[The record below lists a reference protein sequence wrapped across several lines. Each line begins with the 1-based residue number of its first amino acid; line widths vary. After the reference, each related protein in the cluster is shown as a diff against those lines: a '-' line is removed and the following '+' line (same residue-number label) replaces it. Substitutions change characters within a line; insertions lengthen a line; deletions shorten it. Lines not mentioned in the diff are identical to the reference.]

1 MTQFRAAAFA
11 ALMYL
16 FTLRITYKEEEMAL
30 IKRPFGAKFLLLFA
44 LISMLILSACGST
57 GSSGG
62 STPGTTPTP
71 AKVAITVGSKLDL
84 DGHLLGEMYV
94 LLLQKA
100 GYTVHSKLALGDNA
114 TLLAAI
120 KSGAVDLYPEFTGT
134 GLSILGVKS
143 AYNPTQ
149 DYQTVKAGYEQQFH
163 ITWLDEAPLNDG
175 YALCTSK
182 AESQKLGVTTLSQL
196 ASKVSTLTLAT
207 QSDGIPFFDA
217 LQSTYGF
224 SSSSFKSVTKVAYAI
239 GFAAVNSGAAQVTE
253 CYTTDGSV
261 ATQNFVFLTDDKH
274 GFTEFHPAPIVRD
287 SVLQADPGI
296 AAALNAMAPLM
307 TTDVNVTLQMQVT
320 AKHTA
325 GEPIAQAVTEVATAW
340 LTSVG
345 LL

>member
-1 MTQFRAAAFA
+1 
-11 ALMYL
+11 
-16 FTLRITYKEEEMAL
+16 MAL
-30 IKRPFGAKFLLLFA
+30 IKHPSGAKLLLLLA
-44 LISMLILSACGST
+44 LISTLILSACGSSGST

-62 STPGTTPTP
+62 TSTPT
-71 AKVAITVGSKLDL
+71 KVPITVGSKLDL
-84 DGHLLGEMYV
+84 DGHILGEMYV
-94 LLLQKA
+94 LLLRKA
-100 GYTVHSKLALGDNA
+100 GYTVTPKLALGDNA

-143 AYNPTQ
+143 SYNPTQ
-149 DYQTVKAGYEQQFH
+149 DYQTVKTDYEQQFH

-182 AESQKLGVTTLSQL
+182 AKAQQLGITTLSDL
-196 ASKVSTLTLAT
+196 ATKVSTLRLAT

-217 LQSTYGF
+217 LKSTYGF
-224 SSSSFKSVTKVAYAI
+224 STSSFKSVTKVAYAI
-239 GFAAVNSGAAQVTE
+239 GFQAVKSGSADVTE

-261 ATQNFVFLTDDKH
+261 ATQNFVFITDDKH

-287 SVLQADPGI
+287 ATLQADPGI
-296 AAALNAMAPLM
+296 AAALNKMAPLM
-307 TTDVNVTLQMQVT
+307 TTDVNVSLQQQVN

-325 GEPIAQAVTEVATAW
+325 GEPIAQAVQEVATAW
-340 LTSVG
+340 LQSVH